1 MSEPNPRESDLVL
14 GGQNPLPVDAAI
26 LGGLAG
32 VKQRLESESVA
43 ERLLAL
49 NNSIQY
55 GSSAIYLAL
64 HSLTNDS
71 QEVRRLAKKI
81 LRDRLG
87 EAGKEEFL
95 DRATMSYF
103 ITLNDWQQEIYN
115 PEVGIVDPENNSYVV
130 RMTNNS
136 SWGLN
141 RYDLSQFEALI
152 QDPRVREVQALI
164 FQIDLH
170 CNDTQYTFGVALEA
184 IIDARELFPNL
195 RGLFIGQSPEP
206 RQHCVLEYR
215 KSTLSVFDIKDILIS
230 FPDLQI
236 LQIYGYF
243 GEYILECS
251 KITHLNLKTLIIESS
266 DIKRE
271 NISQISRIELP
282 NLEYFELWLTRACS
296 RDTGEIV
303 DALEPILATSSTPHL
318 KYLGLCSCEFTNTL
332 IDRLLENLGL
342 DRFAVLDF
350 KMGTM
355 TDEGVKK
362 LIKSSKLSKLKL
374 LNISGNYLSHE
385 AILTLNE
392 LACSIVNT
400 HPGIGFRARH
410 QLLETGGRQL

>member
-1 MSEPNPRESDLVL
+1 MSEPNPRQSDLVL
-14 GGQNPLPVDAAI
+14 GGQNPPPTNAAI

-32 VKQRLESESVA
+32 VKQRLDSESIA
-43 ERLLAL
+43 ERLQAL

-64 HSLTNDS
+64 HSLTNNS
-71 QEVRRLAKKI
+71 QEVRKLAKKI
-81 LRDRLG
+81 LRDELG
-87 EAGKEEFL
+87 EAGREEFL
-95 DRATMSYF
+95 DRATINYF

-115 PEVGIVDPENNSYVV
+115 PEVGIIDPENNSYVV

-136 SWGLN
+136 SWGLD

-152 QDPRVREVQALI
+152 KDPRVSEVQALI

-170 CNDTQYTFGVALEA
+170 CSDTQYTFGVALEA

-215 KSTLSVFDIKDILIS
+215 KSTLSVFDIRDILIS

-236 LQIYGYF
+236 LQVYGYF

-251 KITHLNLKTLIIESS
+251 GITHSNLKTLIIESS

-271 NISQISRIELP
+271 NISQISRIGLP
-282 NLEYFELWLTRACS
+282 NLEYFELWLTRTCS
-296 RDTGEIV
+296 RDIGKIL
-303 DALEPILATSSTPHL
+303 DALEPIIATSSTPYL

-332 IDRLLENLGL
+332 IDRLLKNSELE
-342 DRFAVLDF
+342 RFVALDF

-355 TDEGVKK
+355 TDESVTK
-362 LIKSSKLSKLKL
+362 LIKSQKISKLKSL
-374 LNISGNYLSHE
+374 DVSGNYLSNE
-385 AILTLNE
+385 AMLN
-392 LACSIVNT
+392 LNKLSCSIVNT
-400 HPGIGFRARH
+400 HPGIGFIARH
-410 QLLETGGRQL
+410 QLLEIGGRQF